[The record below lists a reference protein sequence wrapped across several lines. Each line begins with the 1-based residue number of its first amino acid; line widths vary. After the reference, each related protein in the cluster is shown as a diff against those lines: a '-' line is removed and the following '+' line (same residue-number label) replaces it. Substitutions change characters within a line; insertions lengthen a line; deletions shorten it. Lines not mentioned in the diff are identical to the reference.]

1 MTSMNRSQLQ
11 LLALPLVAAC
21 AATETA
27 EHAAP
32 LPAEVAPR
40 LEFSVQDGAPA
51 EPVSGEAAEGAE
63 EVLRDYDLDGETN
76 LWRDPDFRR
85 RFLESYLSE
94 SEIEPRVTLE
104 ETESLQAVSEFLGQ
118 GSTQR
123 AIARLQKDGGPQ
135 ASAVFD
141 FTLGNIH
148 FQEEELEEAVV
159 AYQRAVEKFP
169 KFLRAWKNIGLIHV
183 RQGEHAAAA
192 RAFTRVVELGG
203 GDALVYG
210 LLGFAYTNTRKP
222 IAAESAYRMAMMLD
236 PNTLDWQLGLARSFF
251 SQRRYSDAAT
261 LCGELL
267 AAQPDSADL
276 WLLQGNAFVGMG
288 DSMRA
293 AQNFEFVERLGAS
306 TPASLNNLGDIYV
319 NEGLFD
325 LAVDAYVRSMELD
338 EEGEIARAVRA
349 ARSLTANGALEDAT
363 RLIAGIQR
371 LHGNLLL
378 PEERKDLLKLEA
390 RIAVAQGLGGE
401 EARLLEEIVQLD
413 PLDGDAIVLLGEHY
427 ARHER
432 VEEAIFQYERAATL
446 EGFEAVAKKRHGQLL
461 VNQDRYAEA
470 VPLLKRSLDL
480 EPSDGLKVYLEQVE
494 RLAKT
499 SGGSN

>member
-1 MTSMNRSQLQ
+1 MNRSHISA
-11 LLALPLVAAC
+11 LALLFTASAC
-21 AATETA
+21 ATSTA
-27 EHAAP
+27 VERTPVAPVSAAAP
-32 LPAEVAPR
+32 T
-40 LEFSVQDGAPA
+40 LEFSIQDGSAAATVSA
-51 EPVSGEAAEGAE
+51 EDAAEAT

-76 LWRDPDFRR
+76 LWRDPEFRQ
-85 RFLESYLSE
+85 RFLESYLAE
-94 SEIEPRVTLE
+94 SEVEPRVTLE
-104 ETESLQAVSEFLGQ
+104 ETESLQEVSEFLGK
-118 GSTQR
+118 GDNAR

-148 FQEEELEEAVV
+148 FQEEQLEEAAA
-159 AYQRAVEKFP
+159 AYEKAVEKFP
-169 KFLRAWKNIGLIHV
+169 RFLRAWKNLGLIRV
-183 RQGEHAAAA
+183 RQGDHPAAA

-267 AAQPDSADL
+267 ATQPDSADL
-276 WLLQGNAFVGMG
+276 WMLQGNAFIGMREP
-288 DSMRA
+288 MRA
-293 AQNFEFVERLGAS
+293 AQNFEFVDRLGAS

-325 LAVDAYVRSMELD
+325 LAVDSYVGAMELD
-338 EEGEIARAVRA
+338 SEGEIGRAVRA
-349 ARSLTANGALEDAT
+349 ARSLTANAAFAEAT

-371 LHGNLLL
+371 LHGNLML
-378 PEERKDLLKLEA
+378 PEERKELLKLEA
-390 RIAVAQGLGGE
+390 RIAVAQGLAGE
-401 EARLLEEIVQLD
+401 EARLLEEIVRLD
-413 PLDGDAIVLLGEHY
+413 PLDGDALVLLGEHY
-427 ARHER
+427 GRHGR
-432 VEEAIFQYERAATL
+432 VEEAVFQYERAAEL
-446 EGFEAVAKKRHGQLL
+446 EGFEALAKKRHGQLL
-461 VNQDRYAEA
+461 VNEERYGEA
-470 VPLLKRSLDL
+470 LPLLKRSLDL
-480 EPSDGLKVYLEQVE
+480 EPSDGLKLYVEQVE